1 MYFSEAEEWFA
12 IFICFMIVIAFIGS
26 TIQNIRETISEEK
39 QKHNKQ
45 KQEEEKV
52 KELIKYI
59 DTKSELINS
68 VLDAQ
73 KKIDSKTKSIK
84 NTKSK

>member
-1 MYFSEAEEWFA
+1 MYFSESEEWFA
-12 IFICFMIVIAFIGS
+12 IFICFMIVIAFIVG

-39 QKHNKQ
+39 QKYNKQ

-73 KKIDSKTKSIK
+73 KKIDSKIK
-84 NTKSK
+84 PINDIK

>member
-1 MYFSEAEEWFA
+1 MYLSETEEWFA
-12 IFICFMIVIAFIGS
+12 IFICFLIVIGFIAS
-26 TIQNIRETISEEK
+26 TIQNIRETVSEEK
-39 QKHNKQ
+39 QKHKIQ

-68 VLDAQ
+68 VLEAQ
-73 KKIDSKTKSIK
+73 KKIDSKKKSIENEK
-84 NTKSK
+84 

>member
-1 MYFSEAEEWFA
+1 MYFSETEEWVA
-12 IFICFMIVIAFIGS
+12 ILVCFLIVIGFISS

-39 QKHNKQ
+39 EKHNRQ
-45 KQEEEKV
+45 KQDEKKV
-52 KELIKYI
+52 KELIKYF

-73 KKIDSKTKSIK
+73 KKIDDKKKSLN
-84 NTKSK
+84 NTK

>member
-1 MYFSEAEEWFA
+1 MYFSESEEWFA
-12 IFICFMIVIAFIGS
+12 IFICFAIVIAFIGS

-39 QKHNKQ
+39 QKYNKQ

-73 KKIDSKTKSIK
+73 KKIDSKTKPINDIK
-84 NTKSK
+84 

>member
-1 MYFSEAEEWFA
+1 MYLSETEEWFA
-12 IFICFMIVIAFIGS
+12 IFICLLIVIGFIVS

-39 QKHNKQ
+39 QKHKIQ

-68 VLDAQ
+68 VLEAQ
-73 KKIDSKTKSIK
+73 KKIDSKKKSFENEK
-84 NTKSK
+84 

>member
-1 MYFSEAEEWFA
+1 MYLSETEEWFA
-12 IFICFMIVIAFIGS
+12 IFICLLIVIGFIAS
-26 TIQNIRETISEEK
+26 TIQNIRETVSEEK
-39 QKHNKQ
+39 QKHKIQ

-68 VLDAQ
+68 VLEAQ
-73 KKIDSKTKSIK
+73 KKIDSKKKSIENEK
-84 NTKSK
+84 

>member
-1 MYFSEAEEWFA
+1 MYFSESEEWFA
-12 IFICFMIVIAFIGS
+12 IFICFMIVIAFIIS

-73 KKIDSKTKSIK
+73 KKIDSKTKPINDNK
-84 NTKSK
+84 

>member
-1 MYFSEAEEWFA
+1 MYLSETEEWFA
-12 IFICFMIVIAFIGS
+12 IFICLLIVIGFIVS
-26 TIQNIRETISEEK
+26 TIQNIRETVSEEK
-39 QKHNKQ
+39 QKHKIQ

-68 VLDAQ
+68 VLEAQ
-73 KKIDSKTKSIK
+73 KKIDSKTKSIENEK
-84 NTKSK
+84 

>member
-1 MYFSEAEEWFA
+1 MYFSETEEWVA
-12 IFICFMIVIAFIGS
+12 IFVCFLIVIGFVSS

-39 QKHNKQ
+39 EKYNRQ
-45 KQEEEKV
+45 KQDEKKV
-52 KELIKYI
+52 KQLIKYF

-73 KKIDSKTKSIK
+73 KKIDNKKKSMNNTRSK
-84 NTKSK
+84 

>member
-1 MYFSEAEEWFA
+1 MYLSETEEWFA
-12 IFICFMIVIAFIGS
+12 IFICLLIVIGFIVS
-26 TIQNIRETISEEK
+26 TIQNIRETVSEEK
-39 QKHNKQ
+39 QKHKTQ

-68 VLDAQ
+68 VLEAQ
-73 KKIDSKTKSIK
+73 KKIDSKKKSFENEK
-84 NTKSK
+84 